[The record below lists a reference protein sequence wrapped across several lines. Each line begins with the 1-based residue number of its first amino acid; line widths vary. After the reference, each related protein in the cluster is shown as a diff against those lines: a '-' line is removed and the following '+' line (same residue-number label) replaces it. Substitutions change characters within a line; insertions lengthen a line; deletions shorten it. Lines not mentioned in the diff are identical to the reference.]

1 MPRPTSSLHPPPITT
16 SASSPDLT
24 SHLNSNENRR
34 TRNSFGSGSSGI
46 GGIGAGGNSGGGTGG
61 GNSALTDSDDDD
73 TISSSSS
80 SMSLPLSGGFNGMGG
95 IGGGMLHPSSFAP
108 PFYNRPPTPL
118 PPSPSLTSLLRPPFT
133 PSRPTTPDSSD
144 SEAVATSSRIAQST
158 PRAAPKVPTYEY
170 YGFVLYLVSSL
181 AFLIYIIWSFAPS
194 PLLHAVGIHYY
205 PSRWWA
211 LALPSFLV
219 MLVVYIYVALA
230 SYNTGYLTRGLDH
243 LECIVDDAAKIAN
256 VDFGA
261 EPETAPEDEITGNS
275 GVSVNVGGISGG
287 EEAISPISPLDG
299 GLVMKSRRAPPPP
312 PPKKEEKKTTRRG
325 RAESVSERWKGTG
338 VLEND
343 GQRDWK
349 ALWNRGTDAVMD
361 IPVGGVCEVLYGD
374 GREREQW
381 EIKIDQQDWGSFEV
395 ETEVDVF

>member
-1 MPRPTSSLHPPPITT
+1 MPRPTSASLHPPPITT
-16 SASSPDLT
+16 SASSPNLT
-24 SHLNSNENRR
+24 SHLNSDENRR
-34 TRNSFGSGSSGI
+34 TRNSFGGGNGGI
-46 GGIGAGGNSGGGTGG
+46 GGIGAGGNGSVGGTGGGG

-73 TISSSSS
+73 TMSSSSS
-80 SMSLPLSGGFNGMGG
+80 SMPLPLSGGGFNGMGG

-181 AFLIYIIWSFAPS
+181 AFLIYIIWSFSPS
-194 PLLHAVGIHYY
+194 PLLHAVGIYYY
-205 PSRWWA
+205 PGRWWA

-230 SYNTGYLTRGLDH
+230 AYNTGYLTRGLDH

-256 VDFGA
+256 VDFGGGG
-261 EPETAPEDEITGNS
+261 EAPEDESAGNS
-275 GVSVNVGGISGG
+275 GVSVSIGS
-287 EEAISPISPLDG
+287 S
-299 GLVMKSRRAPPPP
+299 
-312 PPKKEEKKTTRRG
+312 
-325 RAESVSERWKGTG
+325 
-338 VLEND
+338 END

-381 EIKIDQQDWGSFEV
+381 EIKIDEQDWGSFEV
-395 ETEVDVF
+395 ATEVDVF

>member
-1 MPRPTSSLHPPPITT
+1 MPRPTSSSLHPPPITT
-16 SASSPDLT
+16 SASSPNLT
-24 SHLNSNENRR
+24 SHLSSNENRR
-34 TRNSFGSGSSGI
+34 TRNSFDSGSGGI
-46 GGIGAGGNSGGGTGG
+46 GSIGAGGNGGGGGTGAGG

-80 SMSLPLSGGFNGMGG
+80 SMSLPLSGGFNGTGG
-95 IGGGMLHPSSFAP
+95 TGSGMLHPSSFAP

-230 SYNTGYLTRGLDH
+230 AYNTGYLTRGLDH

-261 EPETAPEDEITGNS
+261 EPEAPEDEITDSS
-275 GVSVNVGGISGG
+275 GVSVNIGG
-287 EEAISPISPLDG
+287 
-299 GLVMKSRRAPPPP
+299 K
-312 PPKKEEKKTTRRG
+312 PPKKEEKRSVRRG

-374 GREREQW
+374 AREREQW
-381 EIKIDQQDWGSFEV
+381 EIKIDEQDWGSFEV

>member
-1 MPRPTSSLHPPPITT
+1 MPRPTSSSLHPPPIAT
-16 SASSPDLT
+16 SASSPNLA
-24 SHLNSNENRR
+24 SHLSSNENRR
-34 TRNSFGSGSSGI
+34 TRNSFGSGSGGI
-46 GGIGAGGNSGGGTGG
+46 GGIGAGGNGGGGGTGG
-61 GNSALTDSDDDD
+61 GGNCALTDSDDDD
-73 TISSSSS
+73 AISSSSS
-80 SMSLPLSGGFNGMGG
+80 SMSLPLSGGGFNGMGG
-95 IGGGMLHPSSFAP
+95 ISGGMLHPSSFAP

-219 MLVVYIYVALA
+219 MLVVYIYGALA
-230 SYNTGYLTRGLDH
+230 AYNTGYLTRGLDH

-256 VDFGA
+256 VDFGT
-261 EPETAPEDEITGNS
+261 EPEAPEDEITGNS
-275 GVSVNVGGISGG
+275 GVSVNIGGSG
-287 EEAISPISPLDG
+287 EEAISPISPLDD
-299 GLVMKSRRAPPPP
+299 GLVMKSRRAR
-312 PPKKEEKKTTRRG
+312 PKKEKISARRG

-381 EIKIDQQDWGSFEV
+381 EIKLDEQDWGNFEV

>member
-1 MPRPTSSLHPPPITT
+1 MPRLTSSSLHPPPITT
-16 SASSPDLT
+16 SASSPNLT
-24 SHLNSNENRR
+24 SHLNSNESRR
-34 TRNSFGSGSSGI
+34 TRNAFGNGSSGI
-46 GGIGAGGNSGGGTGG
+46 GGIGAGGNSGGGGGGTGG
-61 GNSALTDSDDDD
+61 GNSALTDSDDD

-80 SMSLPLSGGFNGMGG
+80 STSLPLSGGGFNGMGG

-230 SYNTGYLTRGLDH
+230 AYNTGYLTRGLDH
-243 LECIVDDAAKIAN
+243 LECIVDDAAKIAS

-261 EPETAPEDEITGNS
+261 EPEAPEDEIMGSS
-275 GVSVNVGGISGG
+275 GVS
-287 EEAISPISPLDG
+287 
-299 GLVMKSRRAPPPP
+299 
-312 PPKKEEKKTTRRG
+312 
-325 RAESVSERWKGTG
+325 RWKGTG

-343 GQRDWK
+343 EQRDWK

-361 IPVGGVCEVLYGD
+361 IPIGGVCEVLYGD

-381 EIKIDQQDWGSFEV
+381 EIKIDEQDWGSFEV